1 MTGSDEVAHDREMS
15 QARFE
20 LTSATLASEPDVWV
34 QNVLI
39 ARPQLQPGVY
49 CKCNEVL
56 LSLIGQGCAC
66 QKHGTYCCTGN
77 VGEADLVK

>member
-39 ARPQLQPGVY
+39 ASPQLQPAMR
-49 CKCNEVL
+49 CSCL
-56 LSLIGQGCAC
+56 LLARVV
-66 QKHGTYCCTGN
+66 H
-77 VGEADLVK
+77 VKNMGLTAVQAM